1 MSRRMFM
8 TTAMALAATMVLGA
22 TTADAQNVRLR
33 YAHVGAEGDIQH
45 WYAEQAAKK
54 IPEVT
59 EGRVTVQ
66 VFPNSQLGGVQ
77 ELIDGVKSG
86 SISMGHHEFA
96 SLARLSKDIAVF
108 NAPFVYRDGAHA
120 LSATDPQKSDVL
132 QDFNKELVAQ
142 GNMRIIGR
150 LFRGA
155 RQMTA
160 KQAVYS
166 PADLQGKPFRGVPL
180 QLWTTM
186 IKGFGA
192 IPTPVE
198 VSELPTALMTGMVI
212 GQENPL
218 TMINANKLYEV
229 QTHVML
235 TGHMQNVLPVF
246 INERSW
252 NQINEKDRTA
262 ILGAL
267 EALAQE
273 TLQMAT
279 KAEQDLIGELKK
291 RGMTFIT
298 AQDGLKVDEFR
309 QRVSAEVAK
318 DFPSWKAHMDRI
330 TAIK

>member
-1 MSRRMFM
+1 MDRRNVL
-8 TTAMALAATMVLGA
+8 ASLSLLAVLALCPSQSS
-22 TTADAQNVRLR
+22 AQQVRLR
-33 YAHVGAEGDIQH
+33 YAHVGSEGDIQY
-45 WYAEQAAKK
+45 WFAEEAAKK
-54 IPEVT
+54 IPQVT

-77 ELIDGVKSG
+77 EMVDGVKSG

-96 SLARLSKDIAVF
+96 SLSRLAKDIAVF
-108 NAPFVYRDGAHA
+108 NAPFVYRDGGHA
-120 LSATDPQKSDVL
+120 LAATNPSNSEVL
-132 QDFNKELVAQ
+132 QEFNKQLVAD
-142 GNMRIIGR
+142 GGMRIIGR

-166 PADLQGKPFRGVPL
+166 PADLQGKRFRGVPI

-186 IKGFGA
+186 IRGFGA

-212 GQENPL
+212 GRENPL

-252 NQINEKDRTA
+252 QSISEKDRAA
-262 ILGAL
+262 IVSGL
-267 EALAQE
+267 EELAQV
-273 TLQMAT
+273 TLQQAE
-279 KAEQDLIGELKK
+279 KAEQDLIEELKK
-291 RGMTFIT
+291 KGMTFVT
-298 AQDGLKVDEFR
+298 EKEGLKVAEFR
-309 QRVSAEVAK
+309 ERVMAEINK
-318 DFPSWKAHMDRI
+318 DFPTWKAYMDRI
-330 TAIK
+330 AAVR

>member
-1 MSRRMFM
+1 MSRRNFLM
-8 TTAMALAATMVLGA
+8 TAMAVAAGLALAAPS
-22 TTADAQNVRLR
+22 ADAQNVRLR

-54 IPEVT
+54 IPEAT
-59 EGRVTVQ
+59 GGRVTVQ

-132 QDFNKELVAQ
+132 QEFNKELVAQ
-142 GNMRIIGR
+142 GNMRVVGR

-252 NQINEKDRTA
+252 NQIGEQDRTA
-262 ILGAL
+262 ILGVL

-273 TLQMAT
+273 TLQIAT

-291 RGMTFIT
+291 KGMTFVT
-298 AQDGLKVDEFR
+298 AQDGLKVEEFR
-309 QRVSAEVAK
+309 TRVSAEVAK
-318 DFPSWKAHMDRI
+318 DFPTWKAYMDRI
-330 TAIK
+330 SAIK